1 MKMTAL
7 FITAMAMMAAC
18 STPATDNA
26 GQNEVNNNE
35 TLMAENNQPT
45 EQEAPATAKQQDEI
59 YVVMETSLG
68 DVTIALDRAKAPL
81 TVANFLS
88 YVDDDFYSGTIFHR
102 VIANFMIQGGGFT
115 PEGVQ
120 KPTKDPIILESANGL
135 KNEVGTIA
143 MARTNAPNSA
153 TCQFFINVVNNTFLD
168 YTPSNPGYAVF
179 GRVTAG
185 MEVVNQIRQ
194 VPTGRFSNGMG
205 DWPTETVLI
214 KRIYRL

>member
-1 MKMTAL
+1 
-7 FITAMAMMAAC
+7 MAAC

-45 EQEAPATAKQQDEI
+45 EQEAPATAKQQEEI
-59 YVVMETSLG
+59 FVVMETSLG

>member
-45 EQEAPATAKQQDEI
+45 EQEAPATAKQQEEI
-59 YVVMETSLG
+59 FVVMETSLG

>member
-1 MKMTAL
+1 
-7 FITAMAMMAAC
+7 MAAC

>member
-45 EQEAPATAKQQDEI
+45 EQEAPATAKQQEEI
-59 YVVMETSLG
+59 FVVMETSLG

-120 KPTKDPIILESANGL
+120 KPTKDPIILESATGL